1 VNSTDNHTAVV
12 LHPAISI
19 VKTANPESVSVSG
32 PVTYT
37 YVVTNTGDTML
48 RDVTVTDDILGAI
61 GSVGELGVGE
71 SVTLAKTVQVDAST
85 PPKNVGTAVGTDI
98 LGETVSANDDAT
110 ITVVLAAV
118 LALPELP
125 RTGSPIDAET
135 RAAVMLLEV
144 GIVMTLAGRRRRAG
158 RRAD

>member
-12 LHPAISI
+12 LHPAITI

-48 RDVTVTDDILGAI
+48 FDVAVTDDILGAI
-61 GSVGELGVGE
+61 GTIGELAAGE

-85 PPKNVGTAVGTDI
+85 PPRNIGTAVGTDL
-98 LGETVSANDDAT
+98 LGQTVSATDDAI

-118 LALPELP
+118 AELP
-125 RTGSPIDAET
+125 RTGAPLQAET
-135 RAAVMLLEV
+135 RAALMMIQV
-144 GIVMTLAGRRRRAG
+144 GIIMTLAGRRRRAA